1 MAVIHHKKIST
12 KRQWMFLPSESLQA
26 TFSMGYERQEA
37 ESREHGN
44 VQQPQ

>member
-1 MAVIHHKKIST
+1 
-12 KRQWMFLPSESLQA
+12 MFLPSESLQA